1 MTAQSKQE
9 KWGVGSNMDT
19 EFLLL
24 SRVTRRLG
32 SGKTDC
38 NMAKA
43 SWSREMERIKKVCL
57 GTAWNMAKV
66 CQNGWT
72 RIMGLGMI
80 GRNTSRKGFKSEIRN
95 MDMALRSSAMATCT
109 RVIKTWAK
117 DMERV
122 SWHGSPVH
130 ITSETG
136 CSTRWRAM
144 GCYAGLC
151 LGGSKKGKWKTAC
164 AMESAH
170 SHGEMAT
177 VNRAVS
183 S

>member
-1 MTAQSKQE
+1 MTAQSILE
-9 KWGVGSNMDT
+9 KWGMGNNMDT

-38 NMAKA
+38 NMARA
-43 SWSREMERIKKVCL
+43 SWSRETDRIKKVCL
-57 GTAWNMAKV
+57 GTAWNTAKEY
-66 CQNGWT
+66 QNGWI
-72 RIMGLGMI
+72 RILGLGMI
-80 GRNTSRKGFKSEIRN
+80 GRNMSRKEFKSEIRN
-95 MDMALRSSAMATCT
+95 MDTALRSSAMATCM
-109 RVIKTWAK
+109 RVIITWAK

-122 SWHGSPVH
+122 FWHGSPVH

-136 CSTRWRAM
+136 CSTKWRVM

-151 LGGSKKGKWKTAC
+151 LGASKRDKWKTAC